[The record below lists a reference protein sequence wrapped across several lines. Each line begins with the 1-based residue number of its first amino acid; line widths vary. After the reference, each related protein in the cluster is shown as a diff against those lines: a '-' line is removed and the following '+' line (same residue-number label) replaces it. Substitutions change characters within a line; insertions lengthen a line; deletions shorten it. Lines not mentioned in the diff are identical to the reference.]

1 MATKKTYRTLQAELD
16 TVLEKLQNPEV
27 DIETAVVLF
36 KEGNELIKALQ
47 TYLETAKN
55 EIQSIK
61 LS

>member
-1 MATKKTYRTLQAELD
+1 MATKKTYRTLQTELD
-16 TVLEKLQNPEV
+16 AVLEKLQNPEV
-27 DIETAVVLF
+27 DIESAVTLF